1 MICVY
6 GSPSK
11 PIQLSTQWIFATII
25 IILKPHSQRKNKAT
39 TVGNFNKKIMFIS
52 KSNHV
57 QKGNDESFFFSITV
71 VAGKARWDTL
81 TKLILLWVTGYL
93 VVLVSQ

>member
-1 MICVY
+1 M
-6 GSPSK
+6 S
-11 PIQLSTQWIFATII
+11 L
-25 IILKPHSQRKNKAT
+25 
-39 TVGNFNKKIMFIS
+39 
-52 KSNHV
+52 
-57 QKGNDESFFFSITV
+57 FFFSITV